1 MESVAAWESRAGRC
15 LPTLHFRFLRHAATI
30 RNRECDRAGPEAIS
44 QSREAE
50 YLLRVPEEN
59 RSGGWGGGKDGIIAH
74 VWNTRDAAKFT
85 WSDSTRELEC
95 IVQALEKPPEVSGLD
110 KDLNSPPKVH
120 IAAKVLGITTEMWQ
134 RICLNSNEY
143 PGG

>member
-1 MESVAAWESRAGRC
+1 MESAAAWESRAGRC

-44 QSREAE
+44 QSREAG

-59 RSGGWGGGKDGIIAH
+59 RSGGWGGGRDGITAR
-74 VWNTRDAAKFT
+74 VWNTRDAAKLT

-95 IVQALEKPPEVSGLD
+95 IVQALDKPSEVSGLD
-110 KDLNSPPKVH
+110 KDLNGPQKCTLQPRCLGQLPK
-120 IAAKVLGITTEMWQ
+120 
-134 RICLNSNEY
+134 
-143 PGG
+143 